1 MSATALPEFAIY
13 AVLAVFV
20 IYRQLAPRP
29 VQGAGAMFIVPLIL
43 AGYGAFSM
51 LQSPPDGAITY
62 LLLAGELALSGLAG
76 VIRGFTIRFWRDP
89 HGVLMQR
96 GTWLT
101 LVIWALFIAMRVA
114 GFVLLRGA
122 LGTPELL
129 LSFGTSL
136 LVQVAVTYFR
146 SLALQQTGRRP
157 ERLYQ

>member
-1 MSATALPEFAIY
+1 MSPTALSELAIY
-13 AVLAVFV
+13 AVLAIFV

-29 VQGAGAMFIVPLIL
+29 VQGASAMFVMPLIL

-62 LLLAGELALSGLAG
+62 LLLAGELAISALAG
-76 VIRGFTIRFWRDP
+76 VIRGFTIRFWVDP
-89 HGVLMQR
+89 GGVLMQR

-101 LVIWALFIAMRVA
+101 LAIWALFIAVRVG
-114 GFVLLRGA
+114 GFLLLRGA

-136 LVQVAVTYFR
+136 LVQVAVTFLR
-146 SLALQQTGRRP
+146 GQALQVGRLP